1 MGIKQQA
8 PRVKNKNK
16 NHDLPAPKSPHPP
29 SKSPTNRPQHTFPLP
44 SQIQKVAIVNFLDCA
59 TYSTPFS
66 PPSFSKPTY
75 SQSGWLYGR
84 LELRV
89 KFFFLGCETPY
100 EIHGDFTYNFVESLR
115 ILRVM
120 EILLKLLHI
129 LWCL

>member
-1 MGIKQQA
+1 
-8 PRVKNKNK
+8 
-16 NHDLPAPKSPHPP
+16 
-29 SKSPTNRPQHTFPLP
+29 
-44 SQIQKVAIVNFLDCA
+44 
-59 TYSTPFS
+59 
-66 PPSFSKPTY
+66 
-75 SQSGWLYGR
+75 
-84 LELRV
+84 V